1 MDGVAKN
8 AYNVS
13 RGLERVPVSI
23 PVTLVIESEGKKVG
37 HPAYMIDVSAQGL
50 RLKTRVPL
58 APEQTVE
65 IEPNEGPSYVV
76 RGRVIWVAV
85 PQASQEVEAGLEFL
99 QRFPTST
106 WATKSAGEETR

>member
-1 MDGVAKN
+1 MS
-8 AYNVS
+8 AYPDS
-13 RGLERVPVSI
+13 SGFARIPVSI

-37 HPAYMIDVSAQGL
+37 HPAHMIDVSEQGL

-65 IEPNEGPSYVV
+65 VVPTEGPSYGVCA
-76 RGRVIWVAV
+76 RVMWVGV
-85 PQASQEVEAGLEFL
+85 PQASQEVAAGLNFL